1 MVGIGFPGWF
11 SSKKTNLQCRRCRFD
26 SWVRKISWK
35 RKWLLTPVFLPG
47 KFHEQRSPTGYSP
60 WGRKESDTTEWLST
74 NTQIL
79 DNLIKV
85 PPQVCSKF
93 CFCHE
98 VLLNPLTSSHFP
110 SFGTFI
116 PRHGTAFVDSPPRC
130 CIYRPPGQSL
140 TLYPSLPP
148 ALSTYQT
155 PDKF

>member
-1 MVGIGFPGWF
+1 MLPQWLRWQRIC
-11 SSKKTNLQCRRCRFD
+11 LQCRRTGFD
-26 SWVRKISWK
+26 SWVRKISW
-35 RKWLLTPVFLPG
+35 RREWQPTIVFLPRE
-47 KFHEQRSPTGYSP
+47 FHGQSSLVGHSI
-60 WGRKESDTTEWLST
+60 WGCKESDTTEWLST